1 MAEVLNATHSAIP
14 TATPADIVA
23 DVLVIGGGNAA
34 LCAALMAR
42 EAGASVLLLESAP
55 REWRGGNSQH
65 TRNLRCMHDAPQD
78 VLVDAYPEEE
88 YWQDL
93 LKVTGGITNE
103 PLARLVIRASSTCRP
118 WMRKHGV
125 HFQPPL
131 SGALHVARTNAFFMG
146 GGKAL
151 VNAYYRSAEALGVQ
165 IRYETPVDRIEMDGT
180 RFVAAYS
187 GTQRFAARACVLAAG
202 GFESNRAWLRE
213 AWGQNERGEWPADN
227 FLIRGTR
234 FNEGVLLK
242 HMIEAGAD
250 AIGDPSQSHCVAID
264 ARAPLYDGGICT
276 RIDCVSLGVV
286 VNRDAERFYDEGED
300 FWPKRYAI
308 WGRLVAQQPDQIGYS
323 IIDSKAVG
331 RFMPPVFP
339 GVQANTLPEL
349 ARQLGLP
356 EARFVETVQRYN
368 AACRVGTFDHTT
380 LDDCHTEH
388 LQPPKTHWALPLDA
402 PPFFGYALRPGITFT
417 YLGLKVNAHAQVHF
431 GGEPS
436 ANLYVAGEMMAGNVL
451 GKGYTAGVGMS
462 IGTAFGR
469 IAGTQAARA
478 AFESKGAARAAA

>member
-1 MAEVLNATHSAIP
+1 MV
-14 TATPADIVA
+14 

-103 PLARLVIRASSTCRP
+103 QLARMTIRASSTCRP
-118 WMRKHGV
+118 WMQKHGV
-125 HFQPPL
+125 RFQPPL

-165 IRYETPVDRIEMDGT
+165 VLYDTPVDAIELDGS
-180 RFVAAYS
+180 RFI
-187 GTQRFAARACVLAAG
+187 AARSGSRRFTARSCVLAAG
-202 GFESNRAWLRE
+202 GFESNREWLRE

-234 FNEGVLLK
+234 FNKGDLLK
-242 HMIEAGAD
+242 FMIDAGAD
-250 AIGDPSQSHCVAID
+250 KIGDPTQAHMVAID

-286 VNRDAERFYDEGED
+286 VNRDSQRFYDEGED

-308 WGRLVAQQPDQIGYS
+308 WGRLVAQQPGQVAYS
-323 IIDSKAVG
+323 IIDAKAVG
-331 RFMPPVFP
+331 RFMPPVFA
-339 GVQANTLPEL
+339 GEKADTLPEL
-349 ARQLGLP
+349 ARKLGLP
-356 EARFVETVQRYN
+356 EAEFVNTVSAYN
-368 AACRVGTFDHTT
+368 AACSAGSFDHTT
-380 LDDCHTEH
+380 LDDCHTEN
-388 LQPPKTHWALPLDA
+388 LVPPKTHWARPIDTA
-402 PPFFGYALRPGITFT
+402 PFYGYALRPGVTFT
-417 YLGLKVNAHAQVHF
+417 YLGLKVNDKAQVHF
-431 GGEPS
+431 DGQPS
-436 ANLYVAGEMMAGNVL
+436 DNLFVAGEMMAGNVL

-469 IAGTQAARA
+469 IAGTEAARA
-478 AFESKGAARAAA
+478 AQAAQRQSGVQYAEA

>member
-1 MAEVLNATHSAIP
+1 MV
-14 TATPADIVA
+14 

-78 VLVDAYPEEE
+78 VLVEAYPEEE

-103 PLARLVIRASSTCRP
+103 HLARLTIRASSTCRP

-125 HFQPPL
+125 RFQPPL

-165 IRYETPVDRIEMDGT
+165 IRYETPVDSIELDNG
-180 RFVAAYS
+180 RFVAAKS
-187 GTQRFAARACVLAAG
+187 GNQRFEARACVLAAG
-202 GFESNRAWLRE
+202 GFESNREWLRE

-234 FNEGVLLK
+234 FNMGVLLK
-242 HMIEAGAD
+242 HMIEEARAD

-308 WGRLVAQQPDQIGYS
+308 WGRLVAQQPGQIGYS
-323 IIDSKAVG
+323 IIDSKAIG

-339 GVQANTLPEL
+339 GVKADTLPDL
-349 ARQLGLP
+349 ARALGLP
-356 EARFVETVQRYN
+356 VDTFMDTVNAYN
-368 AACRVGTFDHTT
+368 AACRPGTFDHTK
-380 LDDCHTEH
+380 LDDCHTEG
-388 LQPPKTHWALPLDA
+388 LTPSKTHWALPLDKA
-402 PPFFGYALRPGITFT
+402 PFYGYALRPGITFT
-417 YLGLKVNAHAQVHF
+417 YLGLKVNDRAQVHF
-431 GGEPS
+431 DGKPS
-436 ANLYVAGEMMAGNVL
+436 DNLFVAGEMMAGNVL

-469 IAGTQAARA
+469 IAGRQAAYAAKGQALTDWTADAASETTGVERA
-478 AFESKGAARAAA
+478 EA

>member
-1 MAEVLNATHSAIP
+1 MI
-14 TATPADIVA
+14 
-23 DVLVIGGGNAA
+23 DVLVAGGGNAA

-42 EAGASVLLLESAP
+42 EAGASVLLLEASP

-93 LKVTGGITNE
+93 LKVTGGATDE
-103 PLARLVIRASSTCRP
+103 KLARLVIRASSTCRP
-118 WMRKHGV
+118 WMISHGV
-125 HFQPPL
+125 HFQPSL
-131 SGALHVARTNAFFMG
+131 SGALHTARTNAFFMG

-151 VNAYYRSAEALGVQ
+151 VNAYYRSAGRLGVEVH
-165 IRYETPVDRIEMDGT
+165 YDTPIDRLELRDG
-180 RFVAAYS
+180 RFVAALS
-187 GTQRFAARACVLAAG
+187 GSRRFAAKTCVLAAG
-202 GFESNRAWLRE
+202 GFESNREWLRE
-213 AWGQNERGEWPADN
+213 AWGVNARGEWPADN

-234 FNEGVLLK
+234 FNTGTLLRF
-242 HMIEAGAD
+242 MIDAGAD
-250 AIGDPSQSHCVAID
+250 TIGDPTQAHMVAID

-308 WGRLVAQQPDQIGYS
+308 WGRLVAQQPGQIAYS
-323 IIDSKAVG
+323 IIDAKAVG

-339 GVQANTLPEL
+339 GTTAQSLPEL
-349 ARQLGLP
+349 ARALALDERRFMQTL
-356 EARFVETVQRYN
+356 EAYN
-368 AACRVGTFDHTT
+368 AACRPGTFDHTA
-380 LDDCHTEH
+380 LDDCRTEG
-388 LQPPKTHWALPLDA
+388 LTPSKTHWALPIDT
-402 PPFFGYALRPGITFT
+402 PPFCAYPVRPGVTFT
-417 YLGLKVNAHAQVHF
+417 YLGLKVDETAAVRF
-431 GGEPS
+431 SGKPS
-436 ANLYVAGEMMAGNVL
+436 PNLFVAGEMMAGNVL

-469 IAGTQAARA
+469 IAGAQAAAAARA
-478 AFESKGAARAAA
+478 IQRETVDA

>member
-1 MAEVLNATHSAIP
+1 MV
-14 TATPADIVA
+14 

-103 PLARLVIRASSTCRP
+103 PLARLAIRASSTCRP
-118 WMRKHGV
+118 WMQKHGV
-125 HFQPPL
+125 RFQPPL

-151 VNAYYRSAEALGVQ
+151 VNAYYRSAETLGVQ
-165 IRYETPVDRIEMDGT
+165 IRYETPVDAIELDNG
-180 RFVAAYS
+180 RFVAAHS
-187 GTQRFAARACVLAAG
+187 GNQRFEARTCVLAAG
-202 GFESNRAWLRE
+202 GFESNREWLRE

-234 FNEGVLLK
+234 FNKGVLLK
-242 HMIEAGAD
+242 FMIDAGAD
-250 AIGDPSQSHCVAID
+250 PIGDPSQSHCVAID

-308 WGRLVAQQPDQIGYS
+308 WGRLVAQQPGQIGYS
-323 IIDSKAVG
+323 IIDSKAIG

-339 GVQANTLPEL
+339 GTRADTLPDL
-349 ARQLGLP
+349 ARALGLP
-356 EARFVETVQRYN
+356 VDAFMRTVDAYN
-368 AACRVGTFDHTT
+368 AACQPGTFDHTT
-380 LDDCHTEH
+380 LDDCRTEG
-388 LQPPKTHWALPLDA
+388 LAPPKTHWALPLDK
-402 PPFFGYALRPGITFT
+402 PPFYGYALRPGITFT
-417 YLGLKVNAHAQVHF
+417 YLGLKVNDRAQVHF
-431 GGEPS
+431 GGKPS
-436 ANLYVAGEMMAGNVL
+436 DNLFVAGEMMAGNVL

-478 AFESKGAARAAA
+478 ARGDTADSANTPAADAAGESTGAHRAEA